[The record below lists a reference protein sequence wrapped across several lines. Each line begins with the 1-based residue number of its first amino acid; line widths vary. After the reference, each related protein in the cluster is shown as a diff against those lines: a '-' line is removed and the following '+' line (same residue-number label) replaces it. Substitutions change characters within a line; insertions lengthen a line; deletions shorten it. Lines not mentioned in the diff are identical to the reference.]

1 MRAASTCRSSVS
13 ATNASRPSRPRAVP
27 TSTTATLKDF
37 VLATFGSCTSGIRT
51 VANQSTLSI
60 GGGSASATDSATL
73 TIGGATTW
81 SGTVAFS
88 LCGPIATG
96 TCNSGGTLIS
106 SQSVN
111 QGTTQPIVSGTA
123 TVT

>member
-1 MRAASTCRSSVS
+1 MP
-13 ATNASRPSRPRAVP
+13 NPF
-27 TSTTATLKDF
+27 DF

-81 SGTVAFS
+81 SGTVGFS

-123 TVT
+123 TVTSAGRYCWRADFTSATTGVSPPSS